1 MTKRAQPESARRR
14 RKRRLTAWGAA
25 ERLARSAAGTSDRVA
40 FQTSAAHI
48 PKMRAAHAPARTD
61 RTAVPY
67 GVRSTP
73 TPKNCRGSTAL
84 VNVAGAPVPG
94 IAGDRASRSVASM
107 FVVPY
112 SR

>member
-1 MTKRAQPESARRR
+1 M
-14 RKRRLTAWGAA
+14 RLTAWGAA
-25 ERLARSAAGTSDRVA
+25 ERLAGPAAGLFDRVA
-40 FQTSAAHI
+40 FQTSAARI
-48 PKMRAAHAPARTD
+48 PRMRAAHAPTGPF